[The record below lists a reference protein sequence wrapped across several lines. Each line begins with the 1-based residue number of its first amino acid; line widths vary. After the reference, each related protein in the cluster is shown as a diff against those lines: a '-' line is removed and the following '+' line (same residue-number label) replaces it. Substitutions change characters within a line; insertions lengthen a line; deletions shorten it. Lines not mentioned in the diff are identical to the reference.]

1 MKNSDASSSVESLY
15 GDLINEIKKIKE
27 YEIIDN
33 TPESEEAYKRVATN
47 CIKAITLHLSA
58 PAFCF
63 DGNPTDKCDNGEC
76 GDKLSD
82 KVDIHTKKIK
92 ITNHEDEVIDLLVKT
107 QEQVEALAKAFAS
120 HMTMT
125 LHGSKPHDKIGDG
138 AKVASKVGDLKR
150 KLKKFKE

>member
-1 MKNSDASSSVESLY
+1 MKNNDASSSVDSLY
-15 GDLINEIKKIKE
+15 SDLINEIKKIKE
-27 YEIIDN
+27 YEIIDD
-33 TPESEEAYKRVATN
+33 TPESEEAYKRIATN

-76 GDKLSD
+76 GDKLTD
-82 KVDIHTKKIK
+82 KFDIHTKKIK

-107 QEQVEALAKAFAS
+107 QEQLEALAEAFAS
-120 HMTMT
+120 HMTET
-125 LHGSKPHDKIGDG
+125 IHGSKPHDKIGDG
-138 AKVASKVGDLKR
+138 AKIVSKVNNLKR